1 MAIDKGLYQA
11 PQGLEAT
18 PEAEP
23 LEIEIVDP
31 EAVRIKQGD
40 MEIDIEPEGDS
51 EFSKNLAEDM
61 DEQDL
66 MTLSSDLVGLFTTD
80 VDARKDWADTYV
92 QGLKLLGLKYEE
104 TTEPWAGA
112 CGVFHPMLSEAVVR
126 FQSEA
131 IMETFPSSGPVKT
144 QIIGKETNAKKE
156 ASIRVSEDMNYKLMD
171 EMTEY
176 RPEHEKLL
184 WNLPLAGSAFKKVYY
199 DPSLER
205 QVAMFI
211 PAEDFVVPYGA
222 SNLDTAERMTHVM
235 RKTKNDVKK
244 LMVAGFYRDV
254 DLGEPMA
261 VLDDIEK
268 RKAEEQGFSA
278 TNDNRFRILE
288 MHVDYDLPG
297 FEDERDGEPTGVALP
312 YVITI
317 EKSTGKVLAIR
328 RNWLEDDTLKSKRIH
343 FVHYQYVPGF
353 GFYGYGLIHLI
364 GGYARSAT
372 TMLRQ
377 LIDAGTLSNLPGGLK
392 SRGLRV
398 KGDDTPISPGEF
410 RDVDVPSGTIKD
422 NVMLL
427 PYKEP
432 SQTLS
437 QLFNQIVTEGRNFV
451 SAGDLQVSD
460 MGGNAPVGTTLAI
473 LERTLKVMSAIQAR
487 LHYSM
492 KQEFKLLKHIIADY
506 TPENYD
512 YEPEEGQASA
522 KRADYEDI
530 EVIPVSDPNAS
541 TMAQKIVQWQ
551 AVMQLAQQA
560 PQLYNL
566 PFLHRQMVETLGIKN
581 ASKLIPMSD
590 DQKPADPV
598 TENQNILMMKPVKA
612 FSYQDHQSHIA
623 VHQAAMQDPKI
634 MALLQNNPQAQQLQ
648 ASMMAHIN
656 EHAGFLY
663 RQEIEKQLGMAL
675 PKQHMNDMN
684 EEEDVNMSPEVEY
697 AMSQKLAQAAQQLLQ
712 QNKQQAQQQQAQQ
725 QAQDPIIQMQM
736 QELQLKAQE
745 QQRKATKDQTDAQ
758 LKMKQ
763 LEIEAQRIQS
773 QQKTAAL
780 QVTANTAVQAE
791 KLKHQQRVDGG
802 KMALDAI
809 NKDRQ
814 HKHDIGIKAVEGKN
828 KQDLAMQQHL
838 QNKDATE
845 QQHRQSLEQQR
856 VATQNSKKETR

>member
-1 MAIDKGLYQA
+1 M
-11 PQGLEAT
+11 
-18 PEAEP
+18 
-23 LEIEIVDP
+23 
-31 EAVRIKQGD
+31 
-40 MEIDIEPEGDS
+40 S
-51 EFSKNLAEDM
+51 
-61 DEQDL
+61 EQDL
-66 MTLSSDLVGLFTTD
+66 MTLGSDLIGLFETD
-80 VDARKDWADTYV
+80 LNGRKDWADTYV

-144 QIIGKETNAKKE
+144 QIIGKETTAKKE
-156 ASIRVSEDMNYKLMD
+156 SSIRVSEDMNYKLTD
-171 EMTEY
+171 VMTEY

-278 TNDNRFRILE
+278 TNDNRYRILE
-288 MHVDYDLPG
+288 IHVDYDLPG

-328 RNWLEDDTLKSKRIH
+328 RNWLEEDTLKSKRIH

-506 TPENYD
+506 TPEEYD

-522 KRADYEDI
+522 KKADYDDV

-581 ASKLIPMSD
+581 AAKLIPMAD

-612 FSYQDHQSHIA
+612 FIYQDHKSHIA
-623 VHQAAMQDPKI
+623 VHQAAMQDPMI
-634 MALLQNNPQAQQLQ
+634 IGLLQNNPQAPQLQ

-663 RQEIEKQLGMAL
+663 RQEIEKQMGIAL

-684 EEEDVNMSPEVEY
+684 EEEDENMSPEVEY
-697 AMSQKLAQAAQQLLQ
+697 QMSQQIAQAAQQLLQ
-712 QNKQQAQQQQAQQ
+712 QNKQMAAQQQAQQ

-745 QQRKATKDQTDAQ
+745 QQRKTTKDQTDAQ
-758 LKMKQ
+758 LKLKQ

-773 QQKTAAL
+773 QQRVAAG
-780 QVTANTAVQAE
+780 QMIAQGTMNKE
-791 KLKHQQRVDGG
+791 KLKSQQIQTAG
-802 KMALDAI
+802 KIMADM
-809 NKDRQ
+809 
-814 HKHDIGIKAVEGKN
+814 VGK
-828 KQDLAMQQHL
+828 
-838 QNKDATE
+838 E
-845 QQHRQSLEQQR
+845 QQQKHGVANKALAHISQREIAEQQ
-856 VATQNSKKETR
+856 AGHQMDYAEKQASLQPKITPKKEAK